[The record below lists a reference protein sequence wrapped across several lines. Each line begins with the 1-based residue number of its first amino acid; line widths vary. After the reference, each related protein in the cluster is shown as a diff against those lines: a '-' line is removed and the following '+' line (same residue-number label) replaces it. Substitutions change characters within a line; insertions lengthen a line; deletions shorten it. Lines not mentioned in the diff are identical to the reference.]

1 MFLVAF
7 ATIVCVSCSDADND
21 TDDPNNP
28 GKYFQSGTIKVGLD
42 RDIDELYVYSHH
54 EGETIDID
62 WGDGRSSSYITVCA
76 DDEDWGTIYDAGE
89 IKHDYSF
96 YYEYSSYNE
105 PYMATIKGNIQMLIC
120 NDDVKFIDASQC
132 PQVQVLWVDD
142 NASCDSLIVSGCAAL
157 RELKC
162 TNSIYGDGKLTTLDL
177 NGCSSLSYLDC
188 SNNYLTS
195 LSLPKNSLLKHID
208 ISSNKLDDNALNA
221 IYQNL
226 PTDTKGTI
234 YISGNPG
241 KGNRSIAE
249 QKGWKVSNTH

>member
-7 ATIVCVSCSDADND
+7 ATIVCVSCSDDDND
-21 TDDPNNP
+21 TDDPNNS
-28 GKYFQSGTIKVGLD
+28 GTYFQSGTIKFIPHGDV
-42 RDIDELYVYSHH
+42 ENLYAYTYH

-62 WGDGRSSSYITVCA
+62 WGDGRSSSYTTVCA
-76 DDEDWGTIYDAGE
+76 EGEEWGTVYEPGK
-89 IKHDYSF
+89 IKHDYS
-96 YYEYSSYNE
+96 YYNYEENQYIV
-105 PYMATIKGNIQMLIC
+105 TIKGNIQMLLWD
-120 NDDVKFIDASQC
+120 NDIKFIDASQC
-132 PQVQVLWVDD
+132 PGLKVIWFDHYD
-142 NASCDSLIVSGCAAL
+142 GCDSLIVNGCTAL
-157 RELKC
+157 RELAC
-162 TNSIYGDGKLTTLDL
+162 EYGNLTTLDL
-177 NGCSSLSYLDC
+177 DGCSSLSYLDC
-188 SNNYLTS
+188 SSNHLTS

-249 QKGWKVSNTH
+249 QKGWKVSDDH

>member
-1 MFLVAF
+1 MKKIFMFLVAF
-7 ATIVCVSCSDADND
+7 ATIMCVSCSDDDND

-28 GKYFQSGTIKVGLD
+28 GNSSQSGTIKVGLD
-42 RDIDELYVYSHH
+42 SDIDELYVYSHH
-54 EGETIDID
+54 EGETIDIE

-105 PYMATIKGNIQMLIC
+105 PCMATIRGNIQMLIC

-132 PQVQVLWVDD
+132 PQVQVLWFE
-142 NASCDSLIVSGCAAL
+142 SGIDSLLNVNGCSAL
-157 RELKC
+157 RELNC
-162 TNSIYGDGKLTTLDL
+162 EDGDLITLDL
-177 NGCSSLSYLDC
+177 SGCTALSYLDC
-188 SNNYLTS
+188 SRNKLTS

-208 ISSNKLDDNALNA
+208 ISSNELDDNALNA

-226 PTDTKGTI
+226 PTDTEGTI

-249 QKGWKVSNTH
+249 QKGWKVSNAH